1 MRGRE
6 TVGGKRE
13 GGRFSSQGARRTTE
27 IPQGR
32 GEREPAS
39 GRGRP
44 CMARPS
50 WPPSRR
56 HRPRPRTDEVTSDF
70 YYVEEEEAPEQLV
83 GCCNYIP
90 GGRQGGR
97 EAGPGAYGSLRY
109 RAESFLLLR
118 ANRLRPFWRRKGR
131 REEGRKEEER
141 EGKAVK
147 ESGQSEGQ
155 REQRPRREG
164 GGRVSAAPQLHSPT
178 ERATAATVRRRTEA
192 RTLQRTEREVHE
204 RTDERTDGRTGAT
217 APDRSLGFCTFGAV
231 DSYF

>member
-1 MRGRE
+1 MHGPPELASLPAPSAAAENGRGHLGFLLRRGR
-6 TVGGKRE
+6 GGA
-13 GGRFSSQGARRTTE
+13 GATCR
-27 IPQGR
+27 
-32 GEREPAS
+32 
-39 GRGRP
+39 
-44 CMARPS
+44 
-50 WPPSRR
+50 
-56 HRPRPRTDEVTSDF
+56 VL
-70 YYVEEEEAPEQLV
+70 QLHT
-83 GCCNYIP
+83 P